1 MMLKSSY
8 FEVSAL
14 QWIFKD
20 LSIKVMRNN
29 LINLIKSYYR
39 ILKPQSKVVIQFY
52 PKSKEIMDEIGKSIS
67 QNTQFK
73 GKFIIDNP
81 NNPRKRK
88 IYLLM
93 TKGF

>member
-1 MMLKSSY
+1 MILIILKSSY
-8 FEVSAL
+8 IAVSAL

-20 LSIKVMRNN
+20 LNNKIMRDN

-39 ILKPQSKVVIQFY
+39 ILKPNLKVVIQFY
-52 PKSKEIMDEIGKSIS
+52 PKIKEIMDEIGKVVT

-88 IYLLM
+88 IY
-93 TKGF
+93 